1 MVPGLLCHVQY
12 RFNGYS
18 IPGRLSLVLGLR
30 APVVSSSVMVPPG
43 PVPHVQFATMVVS
56 HEII

>member
-30 APVVSSSVMVPPG
+30 APVVSSSVLVPPG
-43 PVPHVQFATMVVS
+43 PVPHVQCFYHGCFS
-56 HEII
+56 